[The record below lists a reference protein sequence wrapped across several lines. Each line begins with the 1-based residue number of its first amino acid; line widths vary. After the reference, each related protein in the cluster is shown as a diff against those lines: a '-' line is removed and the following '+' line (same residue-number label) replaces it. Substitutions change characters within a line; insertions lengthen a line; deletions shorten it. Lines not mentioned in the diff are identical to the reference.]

1 MKKYVMSIA
10 VFLMFL
16 VITAVCFY
24 LPPRLFTLSDN
35 QRKKETAVG
44 KEDIVIQANAQIPFK
59 NKLELIYY
67 QPSSLELIPVS
78 QGTEQ
83 KKDLEE
89 VLRQEISSLKKVK
102 ALPKKFRP
110 LYDKLIKERN
120 FVINTDNPEEYMYIW
135 TMDMPNNSGSMSLRA
150 AIEEES
156 GKVVY
161 FSMYS
166 RDAALPIDRM
176 RKGYCNYLGMNDLV
190 QSIYFSPQD
199 QLGDHDFITGIY
211 AYEYLGYMG
220 NMGVGKIYKE
230 NSKEND
236 SSGPGPQTY

>member
-1 MKKYVMSIA
+1 MKKYVMSITA
-10 VFLMFL
+10 FLMFL

-35 QRKKETAVG
+35 QRTKETAVG

-59 NKLELIYY
+59 NKLELIYF

-78 QGTEQ
+78 QDADQ
-83 KKDLEE
+83 KSDLEE
-89 VLRQEISSLKKVK
+89 VLRQEISLLKKAK

-110 LYDKLIKERN
+110 HYDSLIVERN
-120 FVINTDNPEEYMYIW
+120 FVINTSNPEEYMYIW
-135 TMDMPNNSGSMSLRA
+135 TMDMPGKDGSMTLRA

-161 FSMYS
+161 FSLYS
-166 RDAALPIDRM
+166 KDSVLPVKKM
-176 RKGYCNYLGMNDLV
+176 RKGYCNYLGMDELT
-190 QSIYFSPQD
+190 QSIYFSLQD
-199 QLGDHDFITGIY
+199 VSGVYDFITGIY

-220 NMGVGKIYKE
+220 SIGVGESYKGK
-230 NSKEND
+230 SQGND
-236 SSGPGPQTY
+236 SSVTENY

>member
-1 MKKYVMSIA
+1 MKKYVKSITA
-10 VFLMFL
+10 FLLFL

-35 QRKKETAVG
+35 QRTKETTVG

-59 NKLELIYY
+59 NKLELIYF

-78 QGTEQ
+78 QNTNQ
-83 KKDLEE
+83 KIDLEE
-89 VLRQEISSLKKVK
+89 VLRQEISLLKKAK

-110 LYDKLIKERN
+110 HYDSLILERN
-120 FVINTDNPEEYMYIW
+120 FVINTLNPEEYMYIW
-135 TMDMPNNSGSMSLRA
+135 KMDMPSKDGSMTLRA

-161 FSMYS
+161 FSLYS
-166 RDAALPIDRM
+166 KDTELPIERM
-176 RKGYCNYLGMNDLV
+176 QKGYSNYLGMDGLID
-190 QSIYFSPQD
+190 SIYFSQQD
-199 QLGDHDFITGIY
+199 MLGVYDFITGIY

-220 NMGVGKIYKE
+220 NIGVDESYKGKTQH
-230 NSKEND
+230 ND
-236 SSGPGPQTY
+236 SSSSKSY